1 MLNSVMKKFDPD
13 YIIGI
18 VLRLSLC
25 LVLVLVITGCAPIK
39 NKTVNAKIDP
49 IANADAL
56 GKVLGCVFAPA
67 ECDKYKKEQDQKQQ
81 QDSITKEF
89 DSVDRDNIK

>member
-1 MLNSVMKKFDPD
+1 MKKFDPD

-18 VLRLSLC
+18 MLRLSLC

-39 NKTVNAKIDP
+39 NKTVNSKIDP

-67 ECDKYKKEQDQKQQ
+67 ECDKYKQESDQKQQ
-81 QDSITKEF
+81 QDSITAEF
-89 DSVDRDNIK
+89 EAVDETNGK